1 MLIIYWKKISDTCM
15 YFQIHLSSCIF
26 TDGGNAWNSP
36 TAFIYALRRSQ
47 PWKSRLRPRGK
58 IIEGFRFNPNVRP
71 NICYGSSRHSA
82 LKSVKNV
89 QKKVKN
95 SWNHH
100 ISHKN
105 LANKRLVLNEMF
117 QQNLIYFMYKK
128 THVVFCLFSFCVTLI
143 FSFMNAVVYVLT

>member
-89 QKKVKN
+89 QKKSKKFVK
-95 SWNHH
+95 SPH
-100 ISHKN
+100 
-105 LANKRLVLNEMF
+105 
-117 QQNLIYFMYKK
+117 
-128 THVVFCLFSFCVTLI
+128 
-143 FSFMNAVVYVLT
+143 LT